1 MASSPGPVPLPAMEK
16 QPEGRGRTQPCSRI
30 RHLTAQCHWH
40 LPNSSGVPC
49 SPAWLLT
56 APKAGLGSQAGM
68 GRSIGRRASAVVSRG
83 DSGWLGP
90 PPHTGSKPGRLP
102 GHGPSKRPFTTVP
115 TWHNSRLRE
124 KPLGARGPMAQ
135 VLREGPAAPC
145 EWVQCVGVCQGS
157 TAHSARSFGTRF
169 TRTPGCQPLRPGR
182 GQLGPTSPNS
192 QSPTICYIC
201 TPLARSVWGRKHG
214 ESLAPAGCL
223 SCSQKSALV
232 RCVREGGCCVHPPR
246 AGVRAERA
254 GRRHEDGVSGQAPRA
269 P

>member
-30 RHLTAQCHWH
+30 RHLTAQRHWH

-90 PPHTGSKPGRLP
+90 PPHTGSKPRRLP

-192 QSPTICYIC
+192 QSPHDMLHMY
-201 TPLARSVWGRKHG
+201 TPCAQRVGEEAWRVAGPCGLPLLLPEVSAGQMCAR
-214 ESLAPAGCL
+214 
-223 SCSQKSALV
+223 
-232 RCVREGGCCVHPPR
+232 GGLL
-246 AGVRAERA
+246 
-254 GRRHEDGVSGQAPRA
+254 RA
-269 P
+269 PSQGRGAC